1 MLDQSFSSYYLKIK
15 TILFLTQ
22 NKLNR
27 TYNYAIKKFKIY
39 LFSLYE
45 LLWLLHSAC
54 LKKAECTKI
63 SPKKSFSNIPKYIP
77 IPACGKDTSC
87 YSIIHETFDEFEWY
101 HHVSLNKT
109 FVINN
114 KNIFRSGQ

>member
-1 MLDQSFSSYYLKIK
+1 MQLRNSKGIYFHFMNYYGFFIVPV
-15 TILFLTQ
+15 
-22 NKLNR
+22 
-27 TYNYAIKKFKIY
+27 
-39 LFSLYE
+39 
-45 LLWLLHSAC
+45 
-54 LKKAECTKI
+54 KKAECTKI

-77 IPACGKDTSC
+77 IPACGKDTSW
-87 YSIIHETFDEFEWY
+87 YSIIHETFDEVEWY